1 MWRQKYPD
9 ISVFR
14 KIKRLIEENR
24 SGGHWKP
31 LFFPENRRIP
41 HEIRLRAQKK
51 TRSSVIGD
59 GSERLSVFYL
69 LCHICGRMNLLTSSM
84 RTPKVVREQRC
95 DTLMPFHKHSPADC
109 LLVCIV
115 TIVCA
120 SARTLS
126 TLIFILD
133 SFSLLSSSLYTFR
146 ATKQMHI

>member
-24 SGGHWKP
+24 PGGHWKP

-69 LCHICGRMNLLTSSM
+69 LCHICGRMNL
-84 RTPKVVREQRC
+84 TP
-95 DTLMPFHKHSPADC
+95 
-109 LLVCIV
+109 
-115 TIVCA
+115 
-120 SARTLS
+120 
-126 TLIFILD
+126 
-133 SFSLLSSSLYTFR
+133 R
-146 ATKQMHI
+146 ATLCGTNLRSVRNWSFGLHSRQKTTGLRFIRYSTPTGMSTDIKNDIRVLNASFQ

>member
-51 TRSSVIGD
+51 D
-59 GSERLSVFYL
+59 PF
-69 LCHICGRMNLLTSSM
+69 
-84 RTPKVVREQRC
+84 QRYRRR
-95 DTLMPFHKHSPADC
+95 
-109 LLVCIV
+109 V
-115 TIVCA
+115 
-120 SARTLS
+120 
-126 TLIFILD
+126 
-133 SFSLLSSSLYTFR
+133 
-146 ATKQMHI
+146 